1 MCGCVGG
8 GGCRGREST
17 ERSFDVARHTDGYGA
32 GGEVVF
38 DGEADISVTGPVF
51 FDSVGEPQHP
61 EKVFDI
67 RFIAVLDAKVVDHK
81 GEGDGPC
88 CMSDQ
93 AAGVR
98 CLVVVVT
105 REEVNEPA
113 LRDEAGL
120 FETIDAF
127 GDFNHGE
134 VAVKD
139 D

>member
-1 MCGCVGG
+1 MCGRVEGG
-8 GGCRGREST
+8 GRRDREST

-38 DGEADISVTGPVF
+38 DGEADISVTSPVF

-67 RFIAVLDAKVVDHK
+67 RFVAVLDAKIVDHE

-88 CMSDQ
+88 CMSEQ

-98 CLVVVVT
+98 CLDVVYDVQ
-105 REEVNEPA
+105 
-113 LRDEAGL
+113 G
-120 FETIDAF
+120 
-127 GDFNHGE
+127 GQ
-134 VAVKD
+134 
-139 D
+139 